1 LIFDVTHV
9 TRYRYGAPVGA
20 NSGLLRLLPR
30 SDEGQTALR
39 AQVEVIPRP
48 ESLVER
54 LDAFGN
60 RVLAMRIETPH
71 VELIVKATSRVA
83 VDRRPPPLAGVTPPW
98 EIVARQAAESQ
109 SVEPDSPA
117 LAIFPSRLV
126 DIFASAT
133 AYAGKSFTPGR
144 AIYDAASALNARI
157 KQDFVYDGE
166 ATEVTTS
173 PAEAFAKRR
182 GVCQDFSHVMIAC
195 LRGLGL
201 PALYVS
207 GYIRTLPPP
216 GKPRLEGADASHAWV
231 ALWCGPRVGWV
242 GLDPTNAIPAGDD
255 HVVLAQGRDYAEAS
269 PMEGVILSSGGHE
282 LEVEVDVLPVE

>member
-1 LIFDVTHV
+1 LIFDVTHL

-39 AQVEVIPRP
+39 AQVEVTPKP

-83 VDRRPPPLAGVTPPW
+83 VDRGPPPLSGVTPPW

-133 AYAGKSFTPGR
+133 AYAGESFTPGR

-157 KQDFVYDGE
+157 KQDFVYDDE

-173 PAEAFAKRR
+173 PSEAFAKRR
-182 GVCQDFSHVMIAC
+182 GVCQDFTHVMIAC

-207 GYIRTLPPP
+207 GYIRTLPAP

-255 HVVLAQGRDYAEAS
+255 HVVVAQGRDYAEAS
-269 PMEGVILSSGGHE
+269 PMEGVILSSGGHQ
-282 LEVEVDVLPVE
+282 LEVEVDVLPAE